1 MSDGSRR
8 PGQITI
14 VGLGAMGTLLAAK
27 LAIAGY
33 PVLGVVHTRAQAAAI
48 ARRGLRL
55 TISGG
60 NQITVHPAAVLAIDD
75 VGDRPV
81 KPTDL
86 IIVAVKSYST
96 AAVAPAVLPLIA
108 PTTLV
113 VTLQNGLG
121 NAEALLT
128 AGVSPAQLVV
138 GVTTDGAT
146 AIAPGESEQRG
157 HGVTLIG
164 PYRAPGVGA
173 TPGHRPPG
181 PSLLDQAGVLEAF
194 ANAGLVVEW
203 HDDIAPHVWTK
214 LAVNAAIN
222 PITAL
227 LGLRN
232 GDLVALPDVVAIMQA
247 AVAEVAAVACAQG
260 ICVSAADIWPVLQL
274 VLTNTAGNRSSM
286 LQDRLAGR
294 PTEIAAICGAIDALG
309 RQLGVAT
316 PINRCLHALVAAAS
330 GAT

>member
-8 PGQITI
+8 PGLITI

-33 PVLGVVHTRAQAAAI
+33 AVLGVVHTRAQAVAI
-48 ARRGLRL
+48 AHRGLRL
-55 TISGG
+55 TVPGG
-60 NQITVHPAAVLAIDD
+60 NQITVHPAGVLAIDD
-75 VGDRPV
+75 VGDRAV
-81 KPTDL
+81 TPTDL

-181 PSLLDQAGVLEAF
+181 PSLDQAGVLEAF

-260 ICVSAADIWPVLQL
+260 ICVSAAGIWPVLQL